1 MFGGGD
7 VSDDITLPKGPL
19 LLYDMQKQTMH
30 DTIMCVY
37 RGLVSMGAVG
47 ASQSLSKLRVLLVPN
62 QIGDFFSFYTFSN
75 RKYQGMRFKKSTC
88 TQEKNLSTHAF
99 TFLTLPLMS
108 MFSYSNIPVFIE
120 TTYENQIFISYPL
133 LDV

>member
-1 MFGGGD
+1 MLISISVKRLAQMWVISSDLQLKTTLCCLGSQARLFGGGD

-47 ASQSLSKLRVLLVPN
+47 ASQSLSKLRVLPVLVW
-62 QIGDFFSFYTFSN
+62 
-75 RKYQGMRFKKSTC
+75 
-88 TQEKNLSTHAF
+88 
-99 TFLTLPLMS
+99 
-108 MFSYSNIPVFIE
+108 
-120 TTYENQIFISYPL
+120 
-133 LDV
+133 